1 MLCGEHTLV
10 KNERDQISLYPL
22 PCKCWFCPECRPARS
37 ARLTAEALA
46 GKPNLFVTLTSR
58 VRDDMSPDQAA
69 RRLAW
74 AWRVIRREFIAAHG
88 KGSLP
93 FLAVFEATKQGW
105 PHLHIVARCKWL
117 DQRWLSKRMATLT
130 DSHRVDVRR
139 IRSVRTVAR
148 YVAKYI
154 GKNPERWAGTKRY
167 WRSLDYLTPDPAETD
182 PPVIPYFYWEQINE
196 RWREA
201 AARLAQLAGSVTYH
215 QNHAVYRRPVPP

>member
-10 KNERDQISLYPL
+10 KNERDTITLYPL
-22 PCKCWFCPECRPARS
+22 PCKCWTCPECRSARS

-46 GKPNLFVTLTSR
+46 GKPDLFVTLTSR
-58 VRDDMSPDQAA
+58 VRDDWTPAYAA

-74 AWRVIRREFIAAHG
+74 AWRIIRREYIRDHG

-117 DQRWLSKRMATLT
+117 DQKWLSKRMATLT

-139 IRSVRTVAR
+139 IKSIRKVAR
-148 YVAKYI
+148 YVTKYI

-167 WRSLDYLTPDPAETD
+167 WRSRDYLTPDPNEID
-182 PPVIPYFYWEQINE
+182 PPVIPYFFWEQINE
-196 RWREA
+196 HWRKA
-201 AARLAQLAGSVTYH
+201 ASRLEVLAGKVTYH
-215 QNHAVYRRPVPP
+215 RDHAVYQRPVPP